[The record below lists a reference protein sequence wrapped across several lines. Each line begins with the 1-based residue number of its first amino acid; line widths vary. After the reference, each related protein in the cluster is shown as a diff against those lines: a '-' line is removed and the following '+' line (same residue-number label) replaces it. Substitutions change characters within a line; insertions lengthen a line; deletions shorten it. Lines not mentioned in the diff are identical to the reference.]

1 MESDS
6 ESSSS
11 SSHSMQP
18 LEVESTDDT
27 QTFEFDSTGRTRH
40 RKKQGSFS
48 LIIFSFLFVLC
59 FIYVFSTRTN
69 QNVTTVVHKPPLR
82 DDIDLTI
89 AFTADTHGVVE
100 NFPQLIK
107 VVEKLRSEREN
118 FLLFDIGD
126 ISIGTPFF
134 RKFGMNG
141 MATLMQNIGYDAMG
155 WGNHDMEFPNDV
167 DEFIKTINIP
177 VISANANMSSIK
189 PSLILRK
196 FETKGNKLI
205 GLVGYTNLDSVLPEP
220 EPWDRILGQIQ
231 EQILSL
237 RNQNVDVIILLSHA
251 GLALDLRLRDVLDVD
266 VILGSHTHVVHQDLE
281 RPILLHNGA
290 FGTHLGLLK
299 IKSGNA
305 TYERI
310 NYEETSERDASMVAL
325 EDTFF
330 SQLHSTPLATVETPV
345 STCADRY
352 KNCVSHSIDCRK
364 MECMVGHFFADFM
377 RFAFPGHPTAISLRE
392 AGSIRGMLPSNTM
405 TNFELE
411 DLVPWANELLCLKG
425 TGAMVRDML
434 EHGMRSKEGEGGA
447 MLSVGGLTY
456 LAQDDKVIYMKR
468 CLRSE
473 DETAMNPSGEL
484 PVMRL
489 VYSGLCEGVPLKE
502 TDSVIVVV
510 TRWIYEGGDNFG
522 HIFKKH
528 NPILLQDGISEVD
541 AAKKFLS
548 HSPIINISPR
558 IEEMPNYYPQLLGIS
573 GALAAGL
580 QTIMLAD
587 LLRLQTQMM
596 AGTFQSFAQ
605 FYKSDCCLCGDSTF
619 TKAFAVMF
627 QNAIYWFLISYLFD
641 MVDLSEFTCVTI
653 AAVINT
659 VVGNPL
665 WVIVTVMDTDIIP
678 IHEAIGRVH
687 SLYGI
692 SGFMNGIW
700 FNILLCIFPI
710 IRDSAYV
717 WFVNWGSIGSRI
729 ASSLVAQFV
738 TYPIQTLAVM
748 QQTIHKKDTSN
759 RSILHLYD
767 GFRIKIVNTIVTTAF
782 FFTVKHILDDWIVDA
797 TIGYK
802 WNRYY

>member
-1 MESDS
+1 
-6 ESSSS
+6 
-11 SSHSMQP
+11 MQP
-18 LEVESTDDT
+18 LEVESADEG
-27 QTFEFDSTGRTRH
+27 QTFQFDENGHAKH
-40 RKKQGSFS
+40 RKKQGSSYLILFS
-48 LIIFSFLFVLC
+48 LLSIFC
-59 FIYVFSTRTN
+59 FIYLLSPRSN
-69 QNVTTVVHKPPLR
+69 ASKTTISHKKPIR
-82 DDIDLTI
+82 NDIDLTI

-100 NFPQLIK
+100 NFPQLLNL
-107 VVEKLRSEREN
+107 VENLRREREN

-126 ISIGTPFF
+126 VSIGTPFF

-141 MATLMQNIGYDAMG
+141 MATLMQKIGYDAMG
-155 WGNHDMEFPNDV
+155 WGNHDMEFPDDV
-167 DEFIKTINIP
+167 DEFIRKIDIP
-177 VISANANMSSIK
+177 VISVNANMSSIM

-196 FETKGNKLI
+196 FETEGNNLI
-205 GLVGYTNLDSVLPEP
+205 GLVGYTNLDSVLPDP
-220 EPWDRILGQIQ
+220 EPWKKILSQIQ
-231 EQILSL
+231 GEIQHL
-237 RNQNVDVIILLSHA
+237 RSQSVDVIVLLSHA
-251 GLALDLRLRDVLDVD
+251 GLALDLRLREVLDVD
-266 VILGSHTHVVHQDLE
+266 IILGSHTHVLHQDLE

-290 FGTHLGLLK
+290 FGTHLGVLQ
-299 IKSGNA
+299 IKHGNV

-310 NYEETSERDASMVAL
+310 NYEEIAEREESMAAL

-330 SQLHSTPLATVETPV
+330 SQLHSTPLATIESPI

-364 MECMVGHFFADFM
+364 KECMVGHFFADFM
-377 RFAFPGHPTAISLRE
+377 RFAFSGHPTAISLRE
-392 AGSIRGMLPSNTM
+392 AGSIRGMLPSKTM

-411 DLVPWANELLCLKG
+411 DLVPWANELLCLKA

-447 MLSVGGLTY
+447 MLSVGGITY
-456 LAQDDKVIYMKR
+456 LAQDGKVVYMKR

-473 DETAMNPSGEL
+473 DETAMNPNGDL

-522 HIFKKH
+522 HIFEKH
-528 NPILLQDGISEVD
+528 NPILLQDGVSEVD

-558 IEEMPNYYPQLLGIS
+558 IEQMPNYYPQLLGIS

-596 AGTFQSFAQ
+596 AGTFESFAH

-641 MVDLSEFTCVTI
+641 MLDLSEFACVTI
-653 AAVINT
+653 AAVMNT
-659 VVGNPL
+659 VVGNPI
-665 WVIVTVMDTDIIP
+665 WVVVTVMDTDIIP
-678 IHEAIGRVH
+678 IHEAIGRVR

-700 FNILLCIFPI
+700 FNVLLCIFPI

-717 WFVNWGSIGSRI
+717 WFANWGSIGSRI

-748 QQTIHKKDTSN
+748 QQTTHKKDTSN

-767 GFRIKIVNTIVTTAF
+767 GFRIKVVNTIVTTAF